1 MLIAVPPASG
11 PLAGLTPATVGTGGG
26 GGGASLPDD
35 FEALTVAVLAEVAEL
50 APTVLEAV
58 TTTFIRWPTSEEVRR

>member
-1 MLIAVPPASG
+1 MFIAAPPASG

-26 GGGASLPDD
+26 GDSPPDEL
-35 FEALTVAVLAEVAEL
+35 EALTVAVLGDVAEL

-58 TTTFIRWPTSEEVRR
+58 TTTFMRWPTSEEVRR